1 MRNEEIMIDL
11 ADPVFTKT
19 IRSRQNDKNG
29 LKLTVYVREKG
40 EKVDLTGYVV
50 KYEATNHTGVFIRDD
65 AQIVDAKNGVFLY
78 SFTSQAVSTSDDWTA
93 YFVMEKSTERM
104 STPDIRITLRR
115 DVKEGNIKI
124 ENYISEFDKALEM
137 VKGYQKQ
144 IDEANKRINELTA
157 AVTGQKYQ
165 LWKVTGDDGHTIPLD
180 AKTDLNSVI
189 KTGVYR
195 GNSLVNAP
203 AGANWWYIQV
213 YSHSDGAYS
222 CMQVAYSL
230 DSSNLKSLYIRKKA
244 SNVWTNWERQAIFSE
259 VISNNGDN
267 SMMGSLYIDR
277 NSNDAPLV
285 IANKLGKMRFLPHN
299 NDFNYIQSGTLDDKA
314 KNLFLTGYNGSTMDK
329 VQVKTNEFI
338 VEGILKQATDTG
350 WINLATTG
358 VENVPDRILK
368 YKRSGDQITVIGS
381 VRNPANTTI
390 FTVLPVGFRPVQN
403 IAFPALAYGNGPTVC
418 EVTVK
423 SDGGIFVNGVQSGN
437 TIHIAMNFL
446 I

>member
-29 LKLTVYVREKG
+29 LKLTVYAREKG
-40 EKVDLTGYVV
+40 IKLDLTGYAV

-65 AQIVDAKNGVFLY
+65 AQIVDAKNGVFSY

-93 YFVMEKSTERM
+93 YFVMEKNTERM
-104 STPDIRITLRR
+104 STPDIRIALRR

-124 ENYISEFDKALEM
+124 ENYISDFEVLK
-137 VKGYQKQ
+137 KQ
-144 IDEANKRINELTA
+144 IDALQQAVDKMDVVKRSGGMMTGYLTMRPTLGSNIGVGFNSEDKVLDTGLVGVSDGQLYLKDWKNNKVLLDKSPTGVFNVFADNLLKKAGDIINGLLEFKSDNAIVL
-157 AVTGQKYQ
+157 GSRSFK
-165 LWKVTGDDGHTIPLD
+165 
-180 AKTDLNSVI
+180 SVI
-189 KTGVYR
+189 HKGTQGE
-195 GNSLVNAP
+195 LIFAP
-203 AGANWWYIQV
+203 STKEQGDTWDWSKRV
-213 YSHSDGAYS
+213 EFRTDGT
-222 CMQVAYSL
+222 
-230 DSSNLKSLYIRKKA
+230 I
-244 SNVWTNWERQAIFSE
+244 RQA
-259 VISNNGDN
+259 N
-267 SMMGSLYIDR
+267 
-277 NSNDAPLV
+277 
-285 IANKLGKMRFLPHN
+285 
-299 NDFNYIQSGTLDDKA
+299 
-314 KNLFLTGYNGSTMDK
+314 
-329 VQVKTNEFI
+329 
-338 VEGILKQATDTG
+338 DTG
-350 WINLATTG
+350 WINLPTTG

-390 FTVLPVGFRPVQN
+390 FAVLPVGFRPAQN

-437 TIHIAMNFL
+437 TIHIAMSFL

>member
-65 AQIVDAKNGVFLY
+65 AQIVDAKNGVFSY
-78 SFTSQAVSTSDDWTA
+78 TFTAQAVSTSDDWTA
-93 YFVMEKSTERM
+93 YFVMEKNTERM

-137 VKGYQKQ
+137 VAGHQKQ
-144 IDEANKRINELTA
+144 IDQANKRINELTA

-165 LWKVTGDDGHTIPLD
+165 LWKVTDDDGTSIDL
-180 AKTDLNSVI
+180 AANTDLNTIVKSGFYVGSQLKNTPNNSVYTWFVSVETATSLAFVQRATLLGNLNETYI
-189 KTGVYR
+189 RLNNSGKWSEWSRLVLEKEIVPKTGGSYT
-195 GNSLVNAP
+195 GTTYFNTDNAIVIGSRSYKTVLHK
-203 AGANWWYIQV
+203 GAQ
-213 YSHSDGAYS
+213 G
-222 CMQVAYSL
+222 Q
-230 DSSNLKSLYIRKKA
+230 
-244 SNVWTNWERQAIFSE
+244 
-259 VISNNGDN
+259 
-267 SMMGSLYIDR
+267 
-277 NSNDAPLV
+277 LV
-285 IANKLGKMRFLPHN
+285 IAPSTEEQGDNWDWSKRVEIKP
-299 NDFNYIQSGTLDDKA
+299 DGT
-314 KNLFLTGYNGSTMDK
+314 
-329 VQVKTNEFI
+329 I
-338 VEGILKQATDTG
+338 KQATDTG
-350 WINLATTG
+350 WSALPTTG

-368 YKRSGDQITVIGS
+368 YKRSGEQISVIGS

-390 FTVLPVGFRPVQN
+390 FAVLPVGFRPVQN

-437 TIHIAMNFL
+437 TIHVAMNFL